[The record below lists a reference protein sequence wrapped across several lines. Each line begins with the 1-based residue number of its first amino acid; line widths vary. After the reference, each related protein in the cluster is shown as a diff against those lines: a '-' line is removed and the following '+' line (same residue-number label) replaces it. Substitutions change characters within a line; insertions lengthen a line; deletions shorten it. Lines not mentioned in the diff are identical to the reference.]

1 MIPSKL
7 KTFAAVAAAAFAVHA
22 ETVKENWTVTYD
34 EKLTDDV
41 VVNGT
46 LTLDGASLDLNGHSL
61 KVAGLTG
68 DGVVTDSANEY
79 YSLLKDNTRGFYI
92 GLDYLASGT
101 SVDGYNH
108 GLEYIDTGYEHN
120 VNTVVDMKVQILK
133 TTTDWYCYYGAR
145 KNNPTDALGGWINRS
160 NHYKGVTADAVTSI
174 PYPKNVPYLVHMEF
188 GGTCTFG
195 NESDTS
201 TYLTY
206 ISGTGASPGIND
218 FLFAMNNNG
227 SRSHGANARIYY
239 CTVKEKTA
247 EPGVYDV
254 KRDFVAAKRLSDG
267 VLGMID
273 KANGV
278 FYANIGSGAF
288 IAGDYVVNEEAA
300 AFGSSG
306 VLRIA
311 VPSGT
316 TLALDDM
323 PMIVGDVKILKEGAG
338 ALVYNEATSSQ
349 KYFLGGYEDHSAPLT
364 AVWTGAANNN
374 DFNDAANWSCTNDLG
389 NALSGVAPDAT
400 TIKYILAAD
409 ADWTAKGTIV
419 LATGVALDLAGHN
432 LAVSNIT
439 GDGVVVD
446 TTDSFN
452 SVFKDESGNFYF
464 QLEYLWS
471 NTTYGGNSYN
481 WGSAY
486 IDTGYEHNEKTV
498 VDIKAAITATTSNW
512 YCYYGSRKDW
522 GATQIGGWIH
532 SLSRFHYI
540 YRSENGKEMDLTG
553 SNGTPKL
560 QYTVDVPFIAHF
572 EVVGPCTID
581 GTQTT
586 MANGGSSGTTDWLF
600 GVNHQGLGI
609 GASYMAKAKI
619 YYCTVKEKTGEEG
632 VYDVKRDFVAV
643 KRLSDGELGMFDRRN
658 GVFYVNNGSGTFIA
672 GPVKKSAN
680 AATSALT
687 ITVAE
692 DEALALADM
701 ASICGNI
708 KVVKAGAGA
717 LAIPKDGVYFTG
729 GIEVQAGTLSLAG
742 PVTSLEGANL
752 GAVAVASGAKAS
764 ISAADGLKYGETFT
778 LDGGTLELLCSGT
791 EKPVTT
797 YITNSLALN
806 AGAKIRFDTSSL
818 TSTGFILSTAGFTLG
833 EGVES
838 ALSCVE
844 FSAPTATIAEASGES
859 GIRVTVV
866 TEPVTAVWTGAAND
880 NDLSNPGNW
889 SCTNVVGGAVADA
902 VPGVHTVKLVLGV
915 DADWSAAGTFDLAE
929 GVVLDLNGH
938 SLNVANLTGGGVV
951 INTAADSVDS
961 NVIVASDGAIY
972 QKILYV
978 QATQTGASNKST
990 DALNKIQYVDT
1001 EYCHTGK
1008 TKVDI
1013 RVEFQ
1018 DVSYG
1023 DNYGYSTFYGCR
1035 DLAKAPAYQLGGW
1048 LHGGKFYYYDTAEH
1062 NGSAAYTGRI
1072 YDIHLDKGG
1081 ASYANYADGVRA
1093 SDLGAGNGQ
1102 GPNTYGTDYI
1112 FANNQVSNGGK
1123 YWPCRCRVYS
1133 CKVSE
1138 GDDAMR
1144 EFVPVLCIFGAKAGE
1159 VGFWCNVTKKFY
1171 GNSGFGN
1178 LIAGPLVQDE
1188 TSGVELHLTVADGA
1202 TLSLASMPKICG
1214 NVKVVKAGAGALVA
1228 PATGQYFTGG
1238 IDVQGGTLQMQGV
1251 MDYAAGLTIPV
1262 AAGCVVSVPES
1273 FSSACTNSFAFAGG
1287 RLKVGDAAA
1296 DIAGALSICGTGI
1309 TVGGE
1314 FKPVD
1319 GKCVT
1324 ATLLDGSTLDVSGVA
1339 GAWNAYGA
1347 VVEGA
1352 GSGGALSFADDA
1364 TIKVKIGARVAS
1376 ARAPVVTFVDAG
1388 GEVAPP
1394 ANYDT
1399 LKFVRG
1405 DAGRQYSVT
1414 KKADGIYAASGLALI
1429 IL

>member
-7 KTFAAVAAAAFAVHA
+7 KTFSAVAAAAFAVHA

-101 SVDGYNH
+101 SVDGLNH
-108 GLEYIDTGYEHN
+108 GKEYIDTGYQHN
-120 VNTVVDMKVQILK
+120 TKTVVDMKVQILK

-145 KNNPTDALGGWINRS
+145 NGTANAFAGWTYRD
-160 NHYKGVTADAVTSI
+160 NHYKGVTTNGSTST
-174 PYPKNVPYLVHMEF
+174 PYPKNVPYLAHMEF

-195 NESDTS
+195 NASDTS

-206 ISGTGASPGIND
+206 TSGAGGSSGRND
-218 FLFAMNNNG
+218 FMFALNQGSGNQFGFNG
-227 SRSHGANARIYY
+227 RIYY
-239 CTVKEKTA
+239 CIVKEKTDEA
-247 EPGVYDV
+247 GVYTI

-273 KANGV
+273 KENGV
-278 FYANIGSGAF
+278 FYTNKGSGAF

-323 PMIVGDVKILKEGAG
+323 PMIVGDVKIIKEGAG
-338 ALVYNEATSSQ
+338 VLAYNESTSVQ

-658 GVFYVNNGSGTFIA
+658 GVFYMNNGSGTFIA

-687 ITVAE
+687 VTVAE
-692 DEALALADM
+692 GETLALADM

-764 ISAADGLKYGETFT
+764 ISAADGLKYGEAFT

-818 TSTGFILSTAGFTLG
+818 TSTGFLLSTDGFTLG

-844 FSAPTATIAEASGES
+844 FSNPTAAIAEASGES
-859 GIRVTVV
+859 GIRVTIV
-866 TEPVTAVWTGAAND
+866 TEPVTAVWTGAASD

-889 SCTNVVGGAVADA
+889 SCTNLVGGAVAGA
-902 VPGVHTVKLVLGV
+902 VPGVHTVKFILGA
-915 DADWSAAGTFDLAE
+915 DADWSAAGTFDIAE
-929 GVVLDLNGH
+929 GVTLDLNGH
-938 SLNVANLTGGGVV
+938 SLNVADLTGGGVV
-951 INTAADSVDS
+951 IDAGDGHLNDAAHNLFADAGGNLYLGLEYLQASGSQYIDTGYRHNSSTVVDMKVAITASPGNSWYAYYGSRTGE
-961 NVIVASDGAIY
+961 GA
-972 QKILYV
+972 Q
-978 QATQTGASNKST
+978 N
-990 DALNKIQYVDT
+990 
-1001 EYCHTGK
+1001 E
-1008 TKVDI
+1008 
-1013 RVEFQ
+1013 
-1018 DVSYG
+1018 
-1023 DNYGYSTFYGCR
+1023 
-1035 DLAKAPAYQLGGW
+1035 LGGW
-1048 LHGGKFYYYDTAEH
+1048 VYKTHHWLGVAGARGEQSWSFALNDPFLVHLDGTAAAPCSIGGNTFTHSSSLTDSGYSDQLFGLNQKGGCIFPAKAAIYYCKVMEGDVVKRDFVPARRLSDGVLGMFDRENGEFYAN
-1062 NGSAAYTGRI
+1062 NGSGSFT
-1072 YDIHLDKGG
+1072 
-1081 ASYANYADGVRA
+1081 
-1093 SDLGAGNGQ
+1093 
-1102 GPNTYGTDYI
+1102 
-1112 FANNQVSNGGK
+1112 
-1123 YWPCRCRVYS
+1123 
-1133 CKVSE
+1133 
-1138 GDDAMR
+1138 
-1144 EFVPVLCIFGAKAGE
+1144 
-1159 VGFWCNVTKKFY
+1159 
-1171 GNSGFGN
+1171 
-1178 LIAGPLVQDE
+1178 AGPVKESAYDV
-1188 TSGVELHLTVADGA
+1188 TSSVTIVAAEGA

-1214 NVKVVKAGAGALVA
+1214 NVKVVKAGAGALVV

-1238 IDVQGGTLQMQGV
+1238 IEVQGGTLQMEGL

-1262 AAGCVVSVPES
+1262 AAGCVVSVPGS

-1296 DIAGALSICGTGI
+1296 DIAGALSIGGTGI

-1339 GAWNAYGA
+1339 GTWNAYGA
-1347 VVEGA
+1347 LVEGA

-1414 KKADGIYAASGLALI
+1414 KKADGIYVASGLALI